1 MTRVL
6 ILYYSS
12 WGHIRALAQAEAEGA
27 RSVPGTIVDIRRVP
41 ELVPD
46 AVRQAEGYDDDPTP
60 VATPADLAGYDAIII
75 GTPARFGLMAGQM
88 KTFFDRL
95 GGLWTRNALVGKVG
109 AVFISTGTQHGGHEA
124 ALLSTQISLMHLGM
138 VVVGLPYSYEGQSS
152 VADIIG
158 GSPYGAGTVA
168 GGEGERVPGETDLAG
183 ARYQGA
189 HVAQI
194 AAALTQADQAGRQ
207 AA

>member
-1 MTRVL
+1 MTRLL
-6 ILYYSS
+6 ILNYSS
-12 WGHIRALAQAEAEGA
+12 WGHVRALAQTEAEGA
-27 RSVPGTIVDIRRVP
+27 RGVPGTIVDIRRVP

-60 VATPADLAGYDAIII
+60 LAKPVDLAGYDAIII

-95 GGLWTRNALVGKVG
+95 GGLWTRHALVGKVG
-109 AVFISTGTQHGGHEA
+109 AVFTSTGTQHGGHEA

-138 VVVGLPYSYEGQSS
+138 IVVGLPYRFEGQSS
-152 VADIIG
+152 VTDIIG
-158 GSPYGAGTVA
+158 GSPYGAGAVA
-168 GGEGERVPGETDLAG
+168 GGEGERVPGEIDLAG
-183 ARYQGA
+183 ARFQGA
-189 HVAQI
+189 HVARI
-194 AAALTQADQAGRQ
+194 DAALAQADQAGRQ

>member
-12 WGHIRALAQAEAEGA
+12 WGHVRALAEAEAEGA
-27 RSVPGTIVDIRRVP
+27 RSVPGTVVDVRRVP

-46 AVRQAEGYDDDPTP
+46 GVRQAEGYDDDPTP
-60 VATPADLAGYDAIII
+60 LAKPADLAAYDAIIF

-88 KTFFDRL
+88 KAFFDRL
-95 GGLWTRNALVGKVG
+95 GGLWSRNALVGKVG
-109 AVFISTGTQHGGHEA
+109 AVFASSGTQHGGHEA

-138 VVVGLPYSYEGQSS
+138 VVVGLPYSFEGQ
-152 VADIIG
+152 AATDAIIG

-168 GGEGERVPGETDLAG
+168 GGDGEFMPVESDLAG

-189 HVAQI
+189 RVARI
-194 AAALTQADQAGRQ
+194 AQKLSMAGEAELQ

>member
-12 WGHIRALAQAEAEGA
+12 WGHVRALAEAEAEGA
-27 RSVPGTIVDIRRVP
+27 RSLPGTIVDVRRVP

-46 AVRQAEGYDDDPTP
+46 AVRQAEGYDEDPTP
-60 VATPADLAGYDAIII
+60 VAKPTDLEGYDAIIV

-95 GGLWTRNALVGKVG
+95 GGLWSQHALVSKVG
-109 AVFISTGTQHGGHEA
+109 AVFTSSGTQHGGHEA
-124 ALLSTQISLMHLGM
+124 ALLSTQISLLHLGM
-138 VVVGLPYSYEGQSS
+138 VVVGLPYSFGGQSS
-152 VADIIG
+152 GEAIIG
-158 GSPYGAGTVA
+158 GAPYGAGTVA
-168 GGEGERVPGETDLAG
+168 GGEGERLPGEIDFAG

-189 HVAQI
+189 HVARVARQL
-194 AAALTQADQAGRQ
+194 AMADLGVSQ

>member
-12 WGHIRALAQAEAEGA
+12 WGHVRALAEAEAEGA
-27 RSVPGTIVDIRRVP
+27 RSVPGTVVDIRRVP

-46 AVRQAEGYDDDPTP
+46 AVRRAEGYYDDPTP
-60 VATPADLAGYDAIII
+60 VANPADLAGYDAIIF

-95 GGLWTRNALVGKVG
+95 GGLWTRHALVGKVG
-109 AVFISTGTQHGGHEA
+109 AVFTSTGTQHGGHEA

-138 VVVGLPYSYEGQSS
+138 IVVGLPYSFEGQSS
-152 VADIIG
+152 GEAIIG

-168 GGEGERVPGETDLAG
+168 GGEGERVPGEIDLAG
-183 ARYQGA
+183 TRFQGA
-189 HVAQI
+189 HVARI
-194 AAALTQADQAGRQ
+194 AAALAQADQARRQ

>member
-12 WGHIRALAQAEAEGA
+12 WGHVRALAEAEAEGA

-41 ELVPD
+41 ELVP
-46 AVRQAEGYDDDPTP
+46 AGVRRSEGYDEDPTP
-60 VATPADLAGYDAIII
+60 VAKPADLERYDAIIF

-95 GGLWTRNALVGKVG
+95 GGLWSRHALVGKVG
-109 AVFISTGTQHGGHEA
+109 AVFTSSGTQHGGHEA
-124 ALLSTQISLMHLGM
+124 ALLSTQIPLMHLGM
-138 VVVGLPYSYEGQSS
+138 VVVGLPYSFEGQSS
-152 VADIIG
+152 NETIIG
-158 GSPYGAGTVA
+158 GAPYGAGTVA
-168 GGEGERVPGETDLAG
+168 GDEGERVPGEIDLTG
-183 ARYQGA
+183 ARSHGA
-189 HVAQI
+189 HVARVARQL
-194 AAALTQADQAGRQ
+194 AMADFGFSQ